1 LRDPLLHAIKGSP
14 AIAEGRR
21 RSDEVANSMGVGA
34 TLRSGTQARPDR
46 HPVVPHSCGS
56 TRLRAQW
63 IGGEQAQEGRAKAQ
77 RLVPAYLGGG
87 KGHESIGSNV
97 SLTGPVSSTDSG
109 SEQRSE
115 VGGSTPV
122 GSGFAGPFADPD
134 APYWCSKSSPVSG
147 VRPLVRFSSHFG
159 GEGVG
164 QMLDA
169 IDGETRA
176 PVRCRQVKR
185 RLCEIADVRG
195 EGGARACPG
204 ETGANGNNMRAMGT
218 ERCYG

>member
-1 LRDPLLHAIKGSP
+1 LRDELLHAIKGSP

-21 RSDEVANSMGVGA
+21 RSDEVANSMGVGT

-46 HPVVPHSCGS
+46 HPEVPHCCGPM
-56 TRLRAQW
+56 RLRARRV
-63 IGGEQAQEGRAKAQ
+63 GGEQAQEGRAKSQ
-77 RLVPAYLGGG
+77 RLMPAYLGGG
-87 KGHESIGSNV
+87 KGHESIGSSV
-97 SLTGPVSSTDSG
+97 SLTGRVSSTDSG

-122 GSGFAGPFADPD
+122 GGGFAGPFADPD

-147 VRPLVRFSSHFG
+147 VRPLVRFSNHFG
-159 GEGVG
+159 GAGLG
-164 QMLDA
+164 QMLNS

-176 PVRCRQVKR
+176 PVRCRQEKR
-185 RLCEIADVRG
+185 GFCGIADVRG
-195 EGGARACPG
+195 EGGARACPR
-204 ETGANGNNMRAMGT
+204 ETGANGNNRRAMGT